1 MERVEIVFRC
11 FEWKQAELTD
21 GPTNRVARD
30 GTMRE
35 RYRNMSRKKKILL
48 PKTWE
53 KKFLWWRL
61 NYWNPTGK
69 ANCSNHISLPKVTKI
84 SPSTAFTKADLSDK
98 NAYSLLFLSSSA
110 GLSKTI
116 EWQERERCTKVN
128 DVLAALCH
136 RIPPMRWLKKKIDIF
151 LVGTHTAI

>member
-1 MERVEIVFRC
+1 MERVKIVFRC

-53 KKFLWWRL
+53 KK
-61 NYWNPTGK
+61 
-69 ANCSNHISLPKVTKI
+69 ISLVETE
-84 SPSTAFTKADLSDK
+84 
-98 NAYSLLFLSSSA
+98 LLKPHGKGQLFEPHIITES
-110 GLSKTI
+110 
-116 EWQERERCTKVN
+116 N
-128 DVLAALCH
+128 
-136 RIPPMRWLKKKIDIF
+136 
-151 LVGTHTAI
+151 